1 MGAAEWLA
9 AGSPLELGFLPFPL
23 DQALLPGETRQVHLY
38 EARFITLFSEA
49 ASKHHDCL
57 GAVLFTPQGNVAS
70 VTSLLEIE
78 EFRTGAEEIGVWA
91 NLKCVGRVKLKE
103 LETTEFDYLSG
114 GVELFTDSLPTEERA
129 EDDAAAAELREL
141 HASVREM
148 EERLTKAGE
157 GAAVAE
163 ATGREARVE
172 WGHEVRDGSEEAGL
186 GLEVRDCSEIE
197 IGARLQGGGSTARA
211 RDPGHARRSVTRR
224 GAARR
229 SLHCWLGARGAE
241 ERRAALRRA
250 GRAAAREPARCG
262 GVGLGRGE
270 RGGGAPPPL
279 PPPPRTPPPLLAA
292 ATARRRPS
300 VHSPLSPRAAP
311 LSLQSPTGAAAAP
324 LLLRVGHPLAV
335 GAGAGAGHAQR
346 RRAARG
352 GDGRAQGA
360 AAPPL
365 GTARAARRGARGVLK
380 GGGVVDFTLTLT
392 LTLDLS
398 R

>member
-9 AGSPLELGFLPFPL
+9 SGSPLELGFLPFPL

-148 EERLTKAGE
+148 EERLTEAGE

-163 ATGREARVE
+163 AIGREARVE

-186 GLEVRDCSEIE
+186 GLEALVERRSGVLRSAGQDAPPRESLLAAVASGWGVESEE
-197 IGARLQGGGSTARA
+197 EAQRQLLSFSASATLSPSARA
-211 RDPGHARRSVTRR
+211 QALGMRS
-224 GAARR
+224 
-229 SLHCWLGARGAE
+229 GAE
-241 ERRAALRRA
+241 R
-250 GRAAAREPARCG
+250 
-262 GVGLGRGE
+262 
-270 RGGGAPPPL
+270 
-279 PPPPRTPPPLLAA
+279 LAA
-292 ATARRRPS
+292 ATA
-300 VHSPLSPRAAP
+300 VLKE
-311 LSLQSPTGAAAAP
+311 Q
-324 LLLRVGHPLAV
+324 
-335 GAGAGAGHAQR
+335 QR
-346 RRAARG
+346 R
-352 GDGRAQGA
+352 
-360 AAPPL
+360 
-365 GTARAARRGARGVLK
+365 
-380 GGGVVDFTLTLT
+380 
-392 LTLDLS
+392 LS
-398 R
+398 ALLMLRDAGLEAS